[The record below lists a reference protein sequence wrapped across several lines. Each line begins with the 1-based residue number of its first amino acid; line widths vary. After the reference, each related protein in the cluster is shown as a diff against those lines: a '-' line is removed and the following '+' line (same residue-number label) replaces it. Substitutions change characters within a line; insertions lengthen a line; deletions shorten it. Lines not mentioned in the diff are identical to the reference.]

1 VTHPRLLFVTGRLA
15 ETPLR
20 RVLTTL
26 ADNAQLQYEVAVLP
40 ISVAALM
47 QVDWVLRKLTVP
59 DDAERVIIPGWCGGD
74 LDRLEQRW
82 GKPFVRGPKD
92 LFDLPEFLG
101 QSGRPVPELS
111 EYSIEILAEINHAQ
125 RMSDAELLSQAER
138 YRAQGADVIDI
149 GCIPGETW
157 ANVGNATRRLRDA
170 GFRVSIDSFNR
181 TEVEAAVEHGAELV
195 LSANASN
202 CEWAAGI
209 PAEFVAIPTE
219 PSDIASL
226 VETATHLQSTG
237 RVVRWDPILEPI
249 GYGFAAS
256 LGRFYDVRR
265 GHPDAALMMGIGN
278 LTELSE
284 VDSAGVNFLL
294 AAICEELRV
303 GSILTTEVI
312 NWCRTAV
319 QEFDHARRLVRYAVS
334 QRTLPKHLDGRLVL
348 LRDPQLHELGT
359 VGLEELRQR
368 ITDPN
373 FRVFAE
379 RGEVHVLNRDGYWH
393 GDDPY
398 DVFDRLIA
406 DVGSLTPEHAFYL
419 GMELMKART
428 ALTLGKQYTQDEA
441 LRWGFLTVDEISA
454 VERRHRAKE
463 TQG

>member
-1 VTHPRLLFVTGRLA
+1 MG
-15 ETPLR
+15 
-20 RVLTTL
+20 
-26 ADNAQLQYEVAVLP
+26 LQYDVAVLP

-47 QVDWVLRKLTVP
+47 QADWVSRKLHVP
-59 DDAERVIIPGWCGGD
+59 EDVERVIVPGWCGGD
-74 LDRLEQRW
+74 LGGLEQRW

-101 QSGRPVPELS
+101 HGDRPLPSLS
-111 EYSIEILAEINHAQ
+111 DYSIEILAEINHAPTL
-125 RMSDAELLSQAER
+125 SEAELLSQAEH
-138 YRAQGADVIDI
+138 YRAQGADVIDL
-149 GCIPGETW
+149 GCVPGETW
-157 ANVGNATRRLRDA
+157 TNIGRATRTLIAA
-170 GFRVSIDSFNR
+170 GFRISVDSFDR
-181 TEVEAAVEHGAELV
+181 REVEAAVEHGAELV
-195 LSANASN
+195 LSANAAN
-202 CEWAAGI
+202 REWAAGV

-219 PSDIASL
+219 PSDLASL
-226 VETATHLQSTG
+226 EETAGFLCRAG
-237 RVVRWDPILEPI
+237 LAVRWDPILEPV

-256 LGRFYDVRR
+256 LGRFYEVRR
-265 GHPDAALMMGIGN
+265 RHPDAALMMGVGN

-284 VDSAGVNFLL
+284 VDSAGLNFLL

-334 QRTLPKHLDGRLVL
+334 QGTLPKHLDGRLVL
-348 LRDPQLHELGT
+348 LRDPRLRELGAA
-359 VGLEELRQR
+359 GLDELRQK

-398 DVFDRLIA
+398 EVFDRIVA
-406 DVGSLTPEHAFYL
+406 AVGTPTAEHAFYL

-428 ALTLGKQYTQDEA
+428 ALTLGKHYTQDAA
-441 LRWGFLTVDEISA
+441 LRWGFLTVEETSA
-454 VERRHRAKE
+454 VERRHRGRKE
-463 TQG
+463 AQG